1 MFGLQPAH
9 IVLILAA
16 AVILF
21 APRQLPELG
30 RGLAKA
36 ITEFKKGIHEPSDSD
51 QEHVKSSSDH

>member
-9 IVLILAA
+9 IVLIV
-16 AVILF
+16 AVAIILF

-36 ITEFKKGIHEPSDSD
+36 ITEFKKGIRETPDSSK
-51 QEHVKSSSDH
+51 ESKSSDK